1 MYVKA
6 ELKCLNCG
14 RPLGEATGY
23 VSRPFSAA
31 TVTCSSGKPCFSI
44 DPSSRPRCRFCG
56 GRAIVESFETLPS
69 AELVA

>member
-14 RPLGEATGY
+14 RALGEATGH

-31 TVTCSSGKPCFSI
+31 TVSCSTGEPCFSS
-44 DPSSRPRCRFCG
+44 DGGRYPRCRFCG
-56 GRAIVESFETLPS
+56 GRAIVESFETLP
-69 AELVA
+69 AQHVA